1 MCRPRNNLWALLAN
15 DDGTP
20 RQDSRSLQASPSLH
34 SSESGFLSFITC
46 VAVLFM
52 ALLVTLVFN
61 VGGAVKQKVDL
72 QNAADASILT
82 SSSMTARGMNAIT
95 LTNHMLGELTALMV
109 LHEALGGTELDD
121 NVANGDER
129 KSSPPSTL
137 LNTSLTT
144 LLPLS
149 SSYELHA
156 LDEQTVNRMKKD
168 GGSDDDSGGKHLAFG
183 TIFDARLTLKYYM
196 TEVLIGRLVA
206 FAVRFIPFG
215 IGEVL
220 YWAINIPL
228 SVLVGKMF
236 QEVLI
241 IDGIEEIAKLFSKVA
256 KRRVVESQM
265 LPFLENYAEVC
276 TKQFPVIATRVAE
289 ETAKRNGVE
298 LVLYP
303 ARVELP
309 VEREPAPQGQGLGT
323 GREPRAGN
331 AESPADG
338 VLKAFDVLG
347 SATSF
352 LDDANDTLGTNG
364 SVQNPGASLRPNPGK
379 DGYGPGANLSRDS
392 LPKLSTQEW
401 KKIEQSQWTRA
412 TYPYVRG
419 WRKPI
424 REWFA
429 GVLMVSR
436 AGTWYSR
443 WTNRYTVA
451 KAYQYRI
458 GTYGGQKNQRKL
470 AMFVMQ
476 GAPKS
481 GKGKEPW
488 TTDGKK
494 AEPLFTQLAFVHRD
508 ARQPLATAIFGSAPK
523 DGMVAYSQAIFY
535 NGNRQNIAGWRDGS
549 TFQPELGWDTLNW
562 RAPIASARAY
572 EFLEGD
578 DADMRIIP
586 PAIPFIM
593 FTKASEHPD
602 VRLNWQAKLTPVT
615 RYSEAWRAGLRMPD
629 GMRNTLLKLPLDLD
643 TFRTH

>member
-1 MCRPRNNLWALLAN
+1 MCPTQTNFRALLAN

-20 RQDSRSLQASPSLH
+20 CRELRSLH
-34 SSESGFLSFITC
+34 GSESGFLSFITC

-61 VGGAVKQKVDL
+61 VGGAVKQKIEL
-72 QNAADASILT
+72 QNAADASILS
-82 SSSMTARGMNAIT
+82 SSSMTARGMNAVT

-121 NVANGDER
+121 NVADGDKR
-129 KSSPPSTL
+129 QMSPPSKL

-149 SSYELHA
+149 SSYELHE
-156 LDEQTVNRMKKD
+156 LDKQAVDRMKKD
-168 GGSDDDSGGKHLAFG
+168 GGSDSDSGGKHLAFG
-183 TIFDARLTLKYYM
+183 TIFDARVTLKYYM

-206 FAVRFIPFG
+206 IACRFIPFG
-215 IGEVL
+215 IGEAI
-220 YWAINIPL
+220 YWGINVPL
-228 SVLVGKMF
+228 SVLVGKML

-241 IDGIEEIAKLFSKVA
+241 LDGVEEIAKLFSKVA

-276 TKQFPVIATRVAE
+276 TKQFPVIAERVAQ

-298 LVLYP
+298 LMLYP
-303 ARVELP
+303 ARVNLP
-309 VEREPAPQGQGLGT
+309 VEREPVPPGESTGLFR
-323 GREPRAGN
+323 REPRGGD
-331 AESPADG
+331 AESTADF
-338 VLKAFDVLG
+338 LSKALDLLSSATSLLGDANDVLG
-347 SATSF
+347 TS
-352 LDDANDTLGTNG
+352 GG
-364 SVQNPGASLRPNPGK
+364 VQSPGGSLRPNPGR
-379 DGYGPGANLSRDS
+379 DGYGRGANLSRDS
-392 LPKLSTQEW
+392 LPRFSRDEW
-401 KKIEQSQWTRA
+401 KVIEQSQWTRA

-429 GVLMVSR
+429 GVLMISR

-443 WTNRYTVA
+443 WTNRYTVT

-476 GAPKS
+476 GSPKS
-481 GKGKEPW
+481 GKGREPW
-488 TTDGKK
+488 TTDGDK
-494 AEPLFTQLAFVHRD
+494 AEMLFTQMAFVHRD
-508 ARQPLATAIFGSAPK
+508 ARQPLASAIFGSAPK
-523 DGMVAYSQAIFY
+523 DGLVAYSQAVIY
-535 NGNRQNIAGWRDGS
+535 NANRQNISGWRDGG
-549 TFQPELGWDTLNW
+549 TYQPELGWDTLNW
-562 RAPIASARAY
+562 RAPVASARAY

-578 DADMRIIP
+578 DAGMRIMP

-593 FTKASEHPD
+593 FTKASEHPE

-615 RYSEAWRAGLRMPD
+615 RYGEVWRAGLRMPAK
-629 GMRNTLLKLPLDLD
+629 MRNILLKLPLELE